1 MSLNVQGWLK
11 SLFALSL
18 TGLSIVSAT
27 ALAQT
32 AVSGFPSK
40 PVTIT
45 VPYPAGGATDLLAR
59 GIAQK
64 LSEKWKRPVVIENK
78 PGGGSLIG
86 SEAVARANPD
96 GYHLLLTITTLVQ
109 APHLRTQKPFDPT
122 LAFEPIAEV
131 ARTPLIM
138 VVHPD
143 VAAKTPDDLVKL
155 ARANPG
161 KFNYGTYGNGTSA
174 HFYGY
179 IFNKQTGLE
188 MAHVAYKG
196 EAPSVNDLL
205 GGQIPV
211 VIMSGVGA
219 SANIQAGKMRGLAV
233 TGPSRAPIF
242 PDIPT
247 FKELGYTGMA
257 DIGWFGMFAPA
268 GTPKSII
275 NKISNDV
282 NEALTDPG
290 LKERMGKMGL
300 ELTGSTPQAFAKDV
314 KQDYKK
320 WGDVVEEI
328 GIKLD

>member
-1 MSLNVQGWLK
+1 MQFKTKNK
-11 SLFALSL
+11 L
-18 TGLSIVSAT
+18 TQLILAAGACLGAISFEGQ
-27 ALAQT
+27 AQT
-32 AVSGFPSK
+32 TNSYPTKA
-40 PVTIT
+40 VTIT
-45 VPYPAGGATDLLAR
+45 VPFPAGGATDILSR
-59 GIAQK
+59 GLAQK
-64 LSEKWKRPVVIENK
+64 LSEKWGRPVVVENK

-86 SEAVARANPD
+86 SEAVARAAPD
-96 GYHLLLTITTLVQ
+96 GYHLMLTITTLVQ
-109 APHLRTQKPFDPT
+109 APHLRVQKPFDPT
-122 LAFEPIAEV
+122 IAFAPIIEV

-143 VAAKTPDDLVKL
+143 IQAKTPADLVTL
-155 ARANPG
+155 AKANPG
-161 KFNYGTYGNGTSA
+161 KFNYGTYGNGSSA

-188 MAHVAYKG
+188 MEHVAYKG

-219 SANIQAGKMRGLAV
+219 AANIQAGKMRGLAV

-257 DIGWFGMFAPA
+257 DVGWFGMFAPA
-268 GTPKSII
+268 GTPKPII
-275 NKISNDV
+275 DKISVDV
-282 NEALTDPG
+282 SAALKDPEF
-290 LKERMGKMGL
+290 KARMAKMGL
-300 ELTGSTPQAFAKDV
+300 ELTGSTPEAFAKDV

-320 WGDVVEEI
+320 WGDVVTEI

>member
-1 MSLNVQGWLK
+1 MRLNTSSV
-11 SLFALSL
+11 FAKLAAGFLSL
-18 TGLSIVSAT
+18 WGLLTVSVSA
-27 ALAQT
+27 QT
-32 AVSGFPSK
+32 NNAYPNRA
-40 PVTIT
+40 VTIT
-45 VPYPAGGATDLLAR
+45 VPYPAGGATDMLAR
-59 GIAQK
+59 GLGQK
-64 LSEKWKRPVVIENK
+64 LSEKWGRPVVVENK

-109 APHLRTQKPFDPT
+109 APHLRIQKPFDPT
-122 LAFEPIAEV
+122 VAFTPIAMV

-143 VAAKTPDDLVKL
+143 VKAKTPADLVAL
-155 ARANPG
+155 AKANPG
-161 KFNYGTYGNGTSA
+161 KFSYGTYGNGTSA

-188 MAHVAYKG
+188 MEHVAYKG

-219 SANIQAGKMRGLAV
+219 AANIQAGKMRGLAV
-233 TGPSRAPIF
+233 TGPTRAPIF

-268 GTPKSII
+268 GTPSTIVD
-275 NKISNDV
+275 KISNDV
-282 NEALTDPG
+282 RDALKDPA
-290 LKERMGKMGL
+290 LLARMAKMGL
-300 ELTGSTPQAFAKDV
+300 ELTWASPKEFSEDV
-314 KQDYKK
+314 RQDYKK
-320 WGDVVEEI
+320 WGEVVEEI

>member
-18 TGLSIVSAT
+18 TGLSLVSAT
-27 ALAQT
+27 ALAET
-32 AVSGFPSK
+32 PASGFPSK

-45 VPYPAGGATDLLAR
+45 VPYPAGGATDLLAL

-86 SEAVARANPD
+86 SEAVARATPD

-122 LAFEPIAEV
+122 LAFEPIVEV

-219 SANIQAGKMRGLAV
+219 AANIQAGKMRGLAV

-247 FKELGYTGMA
+247 FKELGLNWVDGAYRGVAVPRATPLVLQQKMSDYFAQLNADPETKKKLEDSGFVIVDIPLAKMPAFMKEKTAQAMDDAKNAGM
-257 DIGWFGMFAPA
+257 
-268 GTPKSII
+268 
-275 NKISNDV
+275 
-282 NEALTDPG
+282 
-290 LKERMGKMGL
+290 
-300 ELTGSTPQAFAKDV
+300 
-314 KQDYKK
+314 
-320 WGDVVEEI
+320 
-328 GIKLD
+328 IK

>member
-1 MSLNVQGWLK
+1 MQFSYQGIVKGL
-11 SLFALSL
+11 
-18 TGLSIVSAT
+18 LSISLGCLGLGSMT
-27 ALAQT
+27 SSAQT
-32 AVSGFPSK
+32 NNAYPARA
-40 PVTIT
+40 VTIT
-45 VPYPAGGATDLLAR
+45 VPYPAGGATDILSR

-64 LSEKWKRPVVIENK
+64 LSEKWGRPVVVENK

-86 SEAVARANPD
+86 SEAVARSSPD

-109 APHLRTQKPFDPT
+109 APHLRIQKPFDPT
-122 LAFEPIAEV
+122 VAFAPVAMV

-143 VAAKTPDDLVKL
+143 VQARTPADLVKL
-155 ARANPG
+155 AKANPG
-161 KFNYGTYGNGTSA
+161 KLNYGTYGNGTSA

-188 MAHVAYKG
+188 MEHVAYKG

-219 SANIQAGKMRGLAV
+219 AANIQAGKMRGLAV
-233 TGPSRAPIF
+233 TGPTRAPIF

-257 DIGWFGMFAPA
+257 DVGWFGMFAPA
-268 GTPKSII
+268 GTPKPIVD
-275 NKISNDV
+275 KISTDV
-282 NEALTDPG
+282 KEALQDPA
-290 LKERMGKMGL
+290 LNARMAKLGL
-300 ELTGSTPQAFAKDV
+300 ELTWASPEDFSKDV